1 MEESLAEVVVAT
13 NLQQEKI
20 NAVLHYLRMK
30 IKIIS
35 LFLLFGLKA
44 FSQDSADGT
53 EFKKRVL
60 ESAEVD
66 FLLSY
71 YNQDG
76 SKSAVSGGIGSEK
89 LTDVATNIVIAMPL
103 DDDSILTVDLGISS
117 YSSASSSNINP
128 FNATGASGRGDDDDD
143 DDDRIRA
150 FAAAPASA
158 PYGTPWQ
165 ASSGAS
171 KSDQLSAVTV
181 NYAHS
186 SDSRNF
192 IWNADVSFSNEYD
205 YTSVGFGGGI
215 AHLFNDKNT
224 ELSLKANVYLDKWRP
239 IYPTE
244 LHEYSKYGSNFLN
257 QGYFAGVTVLDQN
270 GQGTSNYLPSEFQNL
285 SSVNRNSYSASV
297 GFSQVLSKK
306 LQVSVFFDV
315 LQQQGLLSTPYHR
328 IYFADKVNYYIG
340 QAQYIPEYE
349 SESNA
354 GIYKL
359 ADDIERLP
367 DSRFKL
373 PIGARINYYI
383 NERFVLRTYYRY
395 YSDNWDIQSHTANIE
410 LPIKVSDRFTVFPMY
425 RFYTQTQS
433 KYFAPYETHLSTEK
447 YYTSDPDLA
456 TFDSNQYGLGVNYTD
471 IFTGAKIWKFGL
483 KNVDFR
489 YNRYQRSDNLSAN
502 IATIGFKF
510 VMQ

>member
-1 MEESLAEVVVAT
+1 
-13 NLQQEKI
+13 
-20 NAVLHYLRMK
+20 MK

-35 LFLLFGLKA
+35 LFLLLGLKA
-44 FSQDSADGT
+44 FSQDGTDGT

-60 ESAEVD
+60 ESTEVD

-76 SKSAVSGGIGSEK
+76 AKSSVSGGIGSEK
-89 LTDVATNIVIAMPL
+89 LTDIATNIVIAMPL
-103 DDDSILTVDLGISS
+103 NDDSILTVDLGISA

-128 FNATGASGRGDDDDD
+128 FNATGASGGGDDDDDD
-143 DDDRIRA
+143 DDDRIGA

-171 KSDQLSAVTV
+171 KSDQLTAVTV

-192 IWNADVSFSNEYD
+192 IWNADISFSNEYD

-224 ELSLKANVYLDKWRP
+224 ELSLKANVYLDQWRP

-244 LHEYSKYGSNFLN
+244 LHEYSKYASDFLN
-257 QGYFAGVTVLDQN
+257 QGYFAGVTVLDQS
-270 GQGTSNYLPSEFQNL
+270 GQATTNYLPSAFQTIN
-285 SSVNRNSYSASV
+285 SVNRNSYSASV
-297 GFSQVLSKK
+297 GLSQVLSKK

-349 SESNA
+349 SDNNA
-354 GIYKL
+354 GVYKL

-489 YNRYQRSDNLSAN
+489 FNRYQRSDNLTAN

>member
-1 MEESLAEVVVAT
+1 
-13 NLQQEKI
+13 
-20 NAVLHYLRMK
+20 MK
-30 IKIIS
+30 IKIMS
-35 LFLLFGLKA
+35 LFLLLGLKA
-44 FSQDSADGT
+44 FSQDGADGT

-60 ESAEVD
+60 ESTEVD

-89 LTDVATNIVIAMPL
+89 LTDIATNIVIAMPL
-103 DDDSILTVDLGISS
+103 NDDSILTVDLGISA

-128 FNATGASGRGDDDDD
+128 FNATGASGGGDDDDD
-143 DDDRIRA
+143 DDDRVGA
-150 FAAAPASA
+150 FAAAPATA

-224 ELSLKANVYLDKWRP
+224 ELSLKANVYLDQWRP

-244 LHEYSKYGSNFLN
+244 LHEYSKYASDFLN
-257 QGYFAGVTVLDQN
+257 QGYFAGVTVLDQS
-270 GQGTSNYLPSEFQNL
+270 GQATTDYLPSAFQTI
-285 SSVNRNSYSASV
+285 SSVTRNSYSASV
-297 GFSQVLSKK
+297 GLSQVLSKK
-306 LQVSVFFDV
+306 LQVSVFFDI

-349 SESNA
+349 SESNL
-354 GIYKL
+354 GVYKL

-373 PIGARINYYI
+373 PIGARLNYYI
-383 NERFVLRTYYRY
+383 NERFVLRTYYRF

-433 KYFAPYETHLSTEK
+433 KYYAPYETHLSTEK

-489 YNRYQRSDNLSAN
+489 FNRYQRSDKLTAN